1 MTELIIQLRE
11 YEEGVY
17 GLAEARNQVKDL
29 KKQLKIRDSQILKL
43 VEQINTLSLQS
54 GEEAHIDV

>member
-17 GLAEARNQVKDL
+17 GLTEARNQVKDL

-43 VEQINTLSLQS
+43 VEQINTISLQS
-54 GEEAHIDV
+54 GEEANINM